1 VTADRQLQAF
11 LRNIALQRQKGDS
24 LTRTGRLEDA
34 AQAYSL
40 SLSLLDEAIGSL
52 PASLIGPGSH
62 RSGVDPKTAS
72 DAAELFGSRGG
83 LLRRLGRLSDA
94 LESYRLGADIENRYH
109 LPATYNRANAIKLAL
124 ITGVETVEQSVPE
137 LENLESVL
145 AERLSTDENM
155 ADDAWPWADL
165 GDVRLLLG
173 DDAGAESA
181 YHTFTAK
188 ARTDSPRLT
197 LSVLREIAGALEEHG
212 DESAQRILASI
223 FKVEDAL
230 N

>member
-1 VTADRQLQAF
+1 MTADPQLQAI
-11 LRNIALQRQKGDS
+11 LRNVALQRQKGDA

-34 AQAYSL
+34 AKAYNL
-40 SLSLLDEAIGSL
+40 SVSRLDEAITSL
-52 PASLIGPGSH
+52 PASLIDPGSH
-62 RSGVDPKTAS
+62 RSGIDPETAS
-72 DAAELFGSRGG
+72 DAAEFFGSRGG

-109 LPATYNRANAIKLAL
+109 LPATYNRTNAIKLAL
-124 ITGVETVEQSVPE
+124 ITGGQTVEQSVPE
-137 LENLESVL
+137 LEKLQSVL
-145 AERLSTDENM
+145 AELLSTNENV
-155 ADDAWPWADL
+155 ADDAWRWADL

-173 DDAGAESA
+173 DDAGAGSA
-181 YHTFTAK
+181 FRTFAAK

-223 FKVEDAL
+223 SKVEDML